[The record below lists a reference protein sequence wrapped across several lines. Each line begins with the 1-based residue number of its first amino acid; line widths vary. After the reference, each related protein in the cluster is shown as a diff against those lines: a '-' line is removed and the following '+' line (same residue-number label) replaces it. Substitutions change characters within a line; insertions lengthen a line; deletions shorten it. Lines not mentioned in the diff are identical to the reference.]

1 MLFIML
7 LSVFLFR
14 IGIVSQDGNKTIS
27 RLLLMVINPCVI
39 LTVYQT
45 DFDERLV
52 RGLLLAFAAGIAAHF
67 IAILAAR
74 ILIPAKNNPDYAL
87 ERFASVYSNCG
98 FLGIPLINSVLGS
111 EGVFYLTAYM
121 TVFNILAFTHGRT
134 LLSGKFEL
142 KKLKEGL
149 LSPVVIASLIAVI
162 LYFLQFRIPGVLKDS
177 MQYIADMNTP
187 AAMMIAGF
195 SLAQSDIARI
205 FRKWRIYRVTVVKLL
220 VVPLLVLAFLKLFR
234 IGHTVAYVT
243 LIAAACPTSTTTT
256 MLSIQLDKN
265 YQYSSEIFSFTTV
278 LSILTIPLVALAAS
292 FVL

>member
-1 MLFIML
+1 M
-7 LSVFLFR
+7 
-14 IGIVSQDGNKTIS
+14 
-27 RLLLMVINPCVI
+27 
-39 LTVYQT
+39 
-45 DFDERLV
+45 
-52 RGLLLAFAAGIAAHF
+52 
-67 IAILAAR
+67 AAR

-121 TVFNILAFTHGRT
+121 TVFNILAFTHGMT
-134 LLSGKFEL
+134 LLSGKFKL

-149 LSPVVIASLIAVI
+149 LSPVVIATVIAV
-162 LYFLQFRIPGVLKDS
+162 LLFFTQFRIPGVLKDS

-187 AAMMIAGF
+187 AAMMVAGF
-195 SLAQSDIARI
+195 SLAQSNIGRI
-205 FRKWRIYRVTVVKLL
+205 FKKWRIYRVTAVKLL
-220 VVPLLVLAFLKLFR
+220 AVPLLVLVFLKLFR
-234 IGHTVAYVT
+234 IEPTVAYVT